1 MAGPFDYTVQSPQ
14 AAFQS
19 AYAFGQ
25 NIAARQAAQQQAQ
38 QQAQLKAR
46 QQAQAKQAMQ
56 MVYDNPTPENV
67 SKFYMAY
74 PEYKEQFESAR
85 KPLTDAAKADDLDF
99 SSRAMILLS
108 NDKTEEADRL
118 LQDRITA
125 LKNTPGKEQ
134 EAAATEAI
142 AKAIKAD
149 PKMGRQIF
157 GMKIAA
163 ADPDLYKT
171 VFAQADM
178 TGFQKDLL
186 AANIDPKS
194 EEGISKSRQKVEL
207 TLDPFVQMPTPSGG
221 QFVGRESE
229 YYRLFGQ
236 NAAKPK
242 KVELPKIGDVD
253 NGRVFTGG
261 DPSKDEN
268 WPIAKSGDAGSNAS
282 GSFRPSGGAR

>member
-1 MAGPFDYTVQSPQ
+1 
-14 AAFQS
+14 
-19 AYAFGQ
+19 
-25 NIAARQAAQQQAQ
+25 
-38 QQAQLKAR
+38 
-46 QQAQAKQAMQ
+46 
-56 MVYDNPTPENV
+56 
-67 SKFYMAY
+67 MAY

-186 AANIDPKS
+186 AAGIDPNS
-194 EEGISKSRQKVEL
+194 EQGKAKAAEYVGLKV
-207 TLDPFVQMPTPSGG
+207 DPIVQMPTPSGG
-221 QFVGRESE
+221 QFVGKQSE
-229 YYRLFGQ
+229 YYRMFGQ
-236 NAAKPK
+236 NAPAPQPK
-242 KVELPKIGDVD
+242 ELPKVGEVR
-253 NGRVFTGG
+253 NGYRFNGG
-261 DPSKDEN
+261 DPANKSNWSK
-268 WPIAKSGDAGSNAS
+268 GDAGSNAS
-282 GSFRPSGGAR
+282 GGFRASGGAG

>member
-1 MAGPFDYTVQSPQ
+1 MAGEPYDYSVESPQ

-25 NIAARQAAQQQAQ
+25 NIAARQAAQQA
-38 QQAQLKAR
+38 AQLKAR
-46 QQAQAKQAMQ
+46 QAAQAKQAMQ

-186 AANIDPKS
+186 AAGIDPNS
-194 EEGISKSRQKVEL
+194 EQGKAKAAEYVGLKV
-207 TLDPFVQMPTPSGG
+207 DPIVQMPTPSGG
-221 QFVGRESE
+221 QFVGKQSE
-229 YYRLFGQ
+229 YYRMFGQ
-236 NAAKPK
+236 NAPAPQPK
-242 KVELPKIGDVD
+242 ELPKVGEVR
-253 NGRVFTGG
+253 NGYRFNGG
-261 DPSKDEN
+261 DPANKSNWSK
-268 WPIAKSGDAGSNAS
+268 GDAGSNAS
-282 GSFRPSGGAR
+282 GGFRPSGGAG

>member
-14 AAFQS
+14 NAFQS

-25 NIAARQAAQQQAQ
+25 NIAAQQQAQ
-38 QQAQLKAR
+38 QQAQLKA
-46 QQAQAKQAMQ
+46 QQAAQAKQAMQ

-186 AANIDPKS
+186 AAGIDPNS
-194 EEGISKSRQKVEL
+194 EQGKAKAAEYVGLKV
-207 TLDPFVQMPTPSGG
+207 DPIVQMPTPSGG
-221 QFVGRESE
+221 QFVGKQSE
-229 YYRLFGQ
+229 YYRMFGQ
-236 NAAKPK
+236 NAPAPQPK
-242 KVELPKIGDVD
+242 ELPKVGEVR
-253 NGRVFTGG
+253 NGYRFNGG
-261 DPSKDEN
+261 DPANKSNWSK
-268 WPIAKSGDAGSNAS
+268 GDAGSNAS
-282 GSFRPSGGAR
+282 GGFRPSGGAG